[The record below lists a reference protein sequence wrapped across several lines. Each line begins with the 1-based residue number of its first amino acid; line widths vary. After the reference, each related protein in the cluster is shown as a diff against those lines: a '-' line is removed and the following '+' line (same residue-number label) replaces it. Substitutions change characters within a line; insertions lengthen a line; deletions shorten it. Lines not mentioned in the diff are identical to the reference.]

1 MFSTYHHM
9 THNFQGCF
17 RKYLQLHKMS
27 NLLQILSIPPFISPL
42 SLSLSQSG
50 VFPGK
55 ILDTVM
61 TVYVNFSAFWK
72 SDFISG
78 FRE

>member
-42 SLSLSQSG
+42 SLSVPKRG
-50 VFPGK
+50 FPRKNFGYCNDRIREFQR
-55 ILDTVM
+55 ILE
-61 TVYVNFSAFWK
+61 K
-72 SDFISG
+72 
-78 FRE
+78 